1 MKDKVLFKHL
11 FACTLLVKLA
21 ALPARF
27 KSCTKPG
34 FACVLFGAFF
44 APLFSPST
52 FAGEAGL
59 AEEKDLVEL
68 AQIIRDLGKEKAK
81 VKVNPYPGKASSD
94 KAGDSPLEIHGY
106 IKADFIYDLASKGA
120 DVINYQSIPLGSD
133 AGEGHVRFHAR
144 QSRIN
149 VKKSFATPAGPL
161 VTFVEGDFLGSG
173 GNELLSNSAVFRIR
187 HAYGSWG
194 NWLLGQTWSTFVD
207 VKSYPETI
215 DLGNAA
221 GQTLLRQPMVRY
233 SKSFDDF
240 KLMTSLE
247 NPETDVNYTAGTED
261 AIEQDKQPDFILR
274 GIANKP
280 WGHVS
285 VQYVHRKLA
294 AYRELAGQEET
305 ASTSGYALA
314 LSGKIKLPGQD
325 DVRFSLAS
333 GRGTGRYIQESTN
346 AAADLYL
353 DNDKLRLS
361 ANDSSG
367 GYLAYRH
374 WWNDSWRSNFAL
386 GFARVD
392 YRMSDEEE
400 SYHTYLANLFYQV
413 NKRFLLGVEYL
424 YGERKLTTDY
434 DVTRGEI
441 KRLELSAR
449 YSF

>member
-1 MKDKVLFKHL
+1 MKDKVLFKHR
-11 FACTLLVKLA
+11 FVCTLLVKLG
-21 ALPARF
+21 ALPGRV
-27 KSCTKPG
+27 KSCARPG
-34 FACVLFGAFF
+34 FAAVLLGI
-44 APLFSPST
+44 LFSPSPLVAAPAPV
-52 FAGEAGL
+52 F
-59 AEEKDLVEL
+59 EEKDLVQLTQAL
-68 AQIIRDLGKEKAK
+68 AEVSKGK
-81 VKVNPYPGKASSD
+81 VVVNPYPAKPAAD
-94 KAGDSPLEIHGY
+94 KRADSPLEIHGY
-106 IKADFIYDLASKGA
+106 VKADFIYDLASKGA
-120 DVINYQSIPLGSD
+120 DVINYQTIPLDSN

-187 HAYGSWG
+187 HAYGRWG

-233 SKSFDDF
+233 SKSFDNF

-247 NPETDVNYTAGTED
+247 NPETDVHFTEGTD
-261 AIEQDKQPDFILR
+261 NAIAQDKQPDFILR
-274 GIANKP
+274 GLVNKS
-280 WGHVS
+280 WGHIS
-285 VQYVHRKLA
+285 VQYARRQLA
-294 AYRELAGQEET
+294 VYEEIAGREET
-305 ASTSGYALA
+305 AKSSGYAVA
-314 LSGKIKLPGQD
+314 ITGKFKLPGRD

-333 GRGTGRYIQESTN
+333 GRGAGRYIQESTN

-353 DNDKLRLS
+353 DADGKLQLS

-386 GFARVD
+386 GFAEVD
-392 YRMSDEEE
+392 YRKSGEEE

-413 NKRFLLGVEYL
+413 NKRFLLGVEYA
-424 YGERKLTTDY
+424 YGEREFTGGNE
-434 DVTRGEI
+434 VSRGEI
-441 KRLELSAR
+441 KRLELSAS

>member
-11 FACTLLVKLA
+11 FVCTLLVKLA
-21 ALPARF
+21 ALPGRLKVCGKL
-27 KSCTKPG
+27 KSVS
-34 FACVLFGAFF
+34 VLFGVV
-44 APLFSPST
+44 FSPLVL
-52 FAGEAGL
+52 AAAPADKELVQLAQAL
-59 AEEKDLVEL
+59 AEVGKD
-68 AQIIRDLGKEKAK
+68 K
-81 VKVNPYPGKASSD
+81 VVVNPYPAKPTSD
-94 KAGDSPLEIHGY
+94 KTGDSPLEIHGY

-149 VKKSFATPAGPL
+149 LKKSFDTPMGS
-161 VTFVEGDFLGSG
+161 VTTFVEGDFLGSG

-187 HAYGSWG
+187 HAYGAWG

-215 DLGNAA
+215 NLGNAA
-221 GQTLLRQPMVRY
+221 GQTLLRQSMVRY
-233 SKSFDDF
+233 SRSFDDF

-247 NPETDVNYTAGTED
+247 NPETDVHFTSGTD
-261 AIEQDKQPDFILR
+261 NATEQDKQPDFILR
-274 GIANKP
+274 GMVNKP

-285 VQYVHRKLA
+285 AQYVRRQLA
-294 AYRELAGQEET
+294 VYQELEGGEET
-305 ASTSGYALA
+305 AKTSGYAVA
-314 LSGKIKLPGQD
+314 LSGKFKLPGQD
-325 DVRFSLAS
+325 DIRFSLVS
-333 GRGTGRYIQESTN
+333 GRGAGRYIQESTN

-353 DNDKLRLS
+353 GNDKLKLS

-386 GFARVD
+386 GFAQVD
-392 YRMSDEEE
+392 YRVSDEEE

-413 NKRFLLGVEYL
+413 NKRFLLGVEYA
-424 YGERKLTTDY
+424 YGERKLTTDH